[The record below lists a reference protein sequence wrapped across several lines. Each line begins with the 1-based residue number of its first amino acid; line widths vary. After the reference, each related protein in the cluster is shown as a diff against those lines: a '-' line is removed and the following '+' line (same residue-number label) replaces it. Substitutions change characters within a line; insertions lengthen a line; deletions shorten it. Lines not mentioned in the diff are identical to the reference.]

1 LLFCCVEHGL
11 LWIARCAVET
21 GRRFSAGAGESDRV
35 RQTAAAIKNSASVL
49 WVLRSVFTDTKTSE
63 RYSRYKSVHKRF
75 SQWGESWVWDK
86 FFYELVGDRKNQYL
100 ALSLLIG
107 PDLCKNS
114 SRRRKQ
120 TTTGEYGVRR
130 FAPNDGE
137 SKANR
142 KAILRLTLDSG
153 HQVDPRW
160 NQKLGLTREADGD
173 PWQLSFM

>member
-1 LLFCCVEHGL
+1 MCSGNGSKV
-11 LWIARCAVET
+11 
-21 GRRFSAGAGESDRV
+21 SAGAGESDRV

-49 WVLRSVFTDTKTSE
+49 WVLRSVFTDTKTSK

-75 SQWGESWVWDK
+75 SHWAESWVWDK
-86 FFYELVGDRKNQYL
+86 FFHELVGDRKNQYL

-107 PDLCKNS
+107 QICAKIHRDEE
-114 SRRRKQ
+114 KQ